1 MFEREGGVND
11 SRSSK
16 MNPKGHVLS
25 QGNTKTTNTPHLNE
39 PQSWK
44 HPEEMSTF
52 QGRTGK

>member
-1 MFEREGGVND
+1 MFERGGGVND

-44 HPEEMSTF
+44 HPEEISTF